1 MSALD
6 RFERRWL
13 VRTVVFALAH
23 VLVYGSAIAF
33 FEAEKRRASAMY
45 ETHRTALQF
54 IIAGGESEK

>member
-13 VRTVVFALAH
+13 VRTVVFVLAH
-23 VLVYGSAIAF
+23 VLVYGGVIAF

-45 ETHRTALQF
+45 EAHRTVLQR
-54 IIAGGESEK
+54 ILAGGENEK